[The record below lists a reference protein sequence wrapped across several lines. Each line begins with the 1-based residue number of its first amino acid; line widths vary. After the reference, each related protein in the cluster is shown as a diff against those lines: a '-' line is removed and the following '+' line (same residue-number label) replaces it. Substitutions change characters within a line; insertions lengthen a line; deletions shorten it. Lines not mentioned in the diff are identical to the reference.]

1 MTYTVA
7 NPADA
12 PQTLTFGPK
21 LIDLAATYA
30 GRVTLGLNRRLNNI
44 ANTISAAALAKQKI
58 GTLHAIELGNEP
70 DREYP
75 VKLCSVN
82 RATILVRWLTLLPLN
97 SLQQQRPYCAG
108 KHLERCRRLRE
119 RSQVADLCRWKPLHH
134 PAYLRR
140 RLPWNQRL

>member
-1 MTYTVA
+1 MTYSVA

-21 LIDLAATYA
+21 LFDLAATYT

-70 DREYP
+70 DRECP
-75 VKLCSVN
+75 TESV
-82 RATILVRWLTLLPLN
+82 LLAE
-97 SLQQQRPYCAG
+97 QG
-108 KHLERCRRLRE
+108 
-119 RSQVADLCRWKPLHH
+119 
-134 PAYLRR
+134 
-140 RLPWNQRL
+140 